1 MDYEKINLEDYV
13 KTGEGGQGIAYTHK
27 TDNRLAKLYNPG
39 FEADVAVEEFGAAQ
53 AMYDLG
59 VPTPR
64 PYRLVTDGERVGAEY
79 ELIEGKRS
87 FARIISQE
95 PDRMEE
101 VSLIFARVARELHAV
116 KADTSRL
123 PSMKKRMQDFYH
135 KDGVVPVFLRDKVLP
150 ILDTIPDTPY
160 CLHGDMQIGNIIT
173 DGHRNLWIDI
183 GQSAYGAPEWD
194 ISLCWRISQIA
205 DPARTDQLFHLSPE
219 QMQQHWNIFGPAYYG
234 IAPKEIGTIIRK
246 LLPFAAIKSAYM
258 YYLTF
263 HQPMADDIAHRLSDS
278 MLI

>member
-27 TDNRLAKLYNPG
+27 TDNRLVKLYNPG
-39 FEADVAVEEFGAAQ
+39 FEADVAVDEFGAAQ
-53 AMYDLG
+53 AMYELG

-101 VSLIFARVARELHAV
+101 VSLTFARVARELHAV

-123 PSMKKRMQDFYH
+123 PSMKKRIEKFYNRE
-135 KDGVVPVFLRDKVLP
+135 DVVPAFARDIVLP
-150 ILDTIPDTPY
+150 ILDRIPDTPT

-173 DGHRNLWIDI
+173 DGRRNLWIDI
-183 GQSAYGAPEWD
+183 GQAAYGAPEWD
-194 ISLCWRISQIA
+194 LGMCWRVCQI
-205 DPARTDQLFHLSPE
+205 PNPEMTDNLFHLKPE
-219 QMQQHWNIFGPAYYG
+219 QMQQHWNIFAPAYFG
-234 IAPKEIGTIIRK
+234 VEPKDMGDVIRHIM
-246 LLPFAAIKSAYM
+246 PYASIKSGYM
-258 YYLTF
+258 YNLAY
-263 HQPMADDIAHRLSDS
+263 HKPMTDEMCHRLFDP
-278 MLI
+278 LK